1 LALNLSGLSG
11 INIISEY
18 NEAAATEYA
27 DIILIPLNPDR
38 FSAKGLSILKSE
50 INNLRKQY
58 KTNLQYKLFLNK
70 FSGNTILSDKTL
82 QTIFSDETQNGNALT
97 TAVRLTQEIPN
108 VTEQKY
114 NLFSSVKKST
124 AKDDFDLITK
134 ELLEIKMEK

>member
-1 LALNLSGLSG
+1 LYS
-11 INIISEY
+11 
-18 NEAAATEYA
+18 